1 MISFVCGQLCSGKTL
16 YSRALAAITE
26 SVYIEVGDIVRF
38 IKNTSTR
45 SDLQN
50 SKHLVEEI
58 VQKIKQDIDFS
69 DKKDF
74 VISGVRQKEI
84 LEFFLNS
91 TLLWIETPINI
102 REERYLRRARE
113 GDSQTFQQAEQG
125 DINLGI
131 LEVKKYIFEKNNV
144 K

>member
-16 YSRALAAITE
+16 YCRALAAITE

-84 LEFFLNS
+84 LEFFPNS

-144 K
+144 